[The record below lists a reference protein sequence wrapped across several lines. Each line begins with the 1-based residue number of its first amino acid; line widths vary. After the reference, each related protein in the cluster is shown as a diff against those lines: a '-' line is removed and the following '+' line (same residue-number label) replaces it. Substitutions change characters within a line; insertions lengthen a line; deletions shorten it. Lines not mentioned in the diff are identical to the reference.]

1 MSLKKVFL
9 PLYGLSILIL
19 LALIAFTY
27 LLFQTENE
35 LEKAQITRYESY
47 LLADELRQSS
57 DDLTRYARSYVVTTD
72 PVWERKYWN
81 LLDVRNG
88 KKPRPDGRTIA
99 LKQLMKEAGFTE
111 KELAKLKEAEDNSN
125 ALITTQTIAMNAV
138 KGLYDNGKGEYV
150 IHNDP
155 DLDMA
160 RRIMFDKKYHD
171 DKFIIMNP
179 VYDATYQVDERTKVH
194 VDALTS
200 RANLYIVA
208 IAGIIVFLVVFMAMN
223 IAMTRRVL
231 KELGDEPA
239 TIRDMVFQVA
249 SGNLDIDIDIQISE
263 EDDHSVYTALKLMVG
278 NLNDLIQKIKMN
290 TNATKRISEDL
301 AISSESSAGSLE
313 HIRVNMDQLKDKVV
327 HLAGEIDQ
335 SSEGVDHVKDFVT
348 HVNQQISSQ
357 STAISESSTA
367 IEEMSAS
374 IQSIAK
380 ISDEKL
386 RVVNELEKTASVGES
401 EMKDSMEIIKKVADS
416 ANIMIEMIS
425 VINGIAEQTNLLAM
439 NAAIEAAHAGD
450 SGKGF
455 AVVADEIRKLAE
467 DTSKNSKEISNSL
480 KEVIHYIQIS
490 EESTGKTGKSFVDI
504 VSGVKDVTQS
514 MLEIKTAMEELA
526 LGSNEIL
533 KSLSSVVQLTEGV
546 KNSSKEMNQ
555 SVDNIKTSMSQVTK
569 ISMET
574 KIGMEDVA
582 GSVNELSQGAEN
594 VSQFGAENMGRVGE
608 LEELV
613 GQFKVRMNQTAITER
628 MI

>member
-19 LALIAFTY
+19 IALILFTY
-27 LLFQTENE
+27 LLFQAENE
-35 LEKAQITRYESY
+35 LEKAQITRYKSY

-72 PVWERKYWN
+72 PTWEKKYWD

-88 KKPRPDGRTIA
+88 KKPRPDGRSIP

-111 KELAKLKEAEDNSN
+111 KELAKLKEAEDKAN
-125 ALITTQTIAMNAV
+125 ALVTTEIIAINAV
-138 KGLYDNGKGEYV
+138 KGRYDNGNGEYV
-150 IHNDP
+150 IQKEP

-171 DKFIIMNP
+171 DKLLIMKP
-179 VYDATYQVDERTKVH
+179 VHDATDQVDGRTKEQVK
-194 VDALTS
+194 ALGGQTY
-200 RANLYIVA
+200 LYIVSIA
-208 IAGIIVFLVVFMAMN
+208 IIILFLVIFMAMN
-223 IAMTRRVL
+223 IAMIRRVL

-239 TIRDMVFQVA
+239 TIREMVYQVA
-249 SGNLDIDIDIQISE
+249 SGNLDIDIDTHISE

-278 NLNDLIQKIKMN
+278 NLNDLIQKIKKN
-290 TNATKRISEDL
+290 TNGTKRISEDL
-301 AISSESSAGSLE
+301 AITSEGSASSLGQ
-313 HIRVNMDQLKDKVV
+313 IRVNMDQLKDKTR
-327 HLAGEIDQ
+327 HLASEIEQ
-335 SSEGVDHVKDFVT
+335 SSQDVDHVKSFVS

-367 IEEMSAS
+367 IEEMSSS

-386 RVVNELEKTASVGES
+386 QVVNELEKTASAGEN
-401 EMKDSMEIIKKVADS
+401 EMNDSVEMIKKVADS
-416 ANIMIEMIS
+416 AKVMIDMIG

-514 MLEIKTAMEELA
+514 MLEIKNAMQELA

-533 KSLSSVVQLTEGV
+533 KSLSSIVQLTDGV
-546 KNSSKEMNQ
+546 KSSSKEMDQ
-555 SVDNIKTSMSQVTK
+555 SVENITTSMSRVTK

-574 KIGMEDVA
+574 QIGMEDVA
-582 GSVNELSQGAEN
+582 SGVNELSQSAES

-613 GQFKVRMNQTAITER
+613 GQFKVRVNQTAITER
-628 MI
+628 V